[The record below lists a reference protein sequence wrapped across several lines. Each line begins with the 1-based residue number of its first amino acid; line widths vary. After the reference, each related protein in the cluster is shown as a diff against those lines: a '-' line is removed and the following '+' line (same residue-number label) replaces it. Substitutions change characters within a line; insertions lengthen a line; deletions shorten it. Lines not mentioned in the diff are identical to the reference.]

1 MLRKKYYADME
12 KFRRTANAQKRRYYG
27 KTVNAKNR
35 GEPWSK
41 HEVERVFAR
50 DVTDTELSAEIGRS
64 VRAIQVMRS
73 RVRKRNNEDGQE

>member
-27 KTVNAKNR
+27 KTTNAKNR
-35 GEPWSK
+35 GQPWRAF
-41 HEVERVFAR
+41 EVERVMMM

-73 RVRKRNNEDGQE
+73 KMRKKEDA

>member
-27 KTVNAKNR
+27 KTTNAKNR
-35 GEPWSK
+35 GQPWSVF
-41 HEVERVFAR
+41 ELERVMMR

-73 RVRKRNNEDGQE
+73 KMRKGEDT